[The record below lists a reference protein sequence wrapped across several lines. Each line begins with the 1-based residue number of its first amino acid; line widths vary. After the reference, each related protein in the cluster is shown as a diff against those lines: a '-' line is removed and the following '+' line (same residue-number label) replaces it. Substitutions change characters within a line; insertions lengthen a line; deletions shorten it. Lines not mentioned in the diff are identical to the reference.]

1 MVSSDDQLW
10 PMVFGGNRNRGKT
23 AMGYCVVSGQ
33 WSVVSG
39 QLSVLSEVDG
49 QCEVIYF

>member
-39 QLSVLSEVDG
+39 QWSVVGFIGSRWSV
-49 QCEVIYF
+49 